1 MANDNIVAVHPF
13 HDAGREATGAELMHA
28 NPYRPWPARIT
39 SITELTPTEKLFE
52 FRFVDERIREAFRQ
66 EPGQFVELSIF
77 GVGEAPISI
86 SSSPT
91 KSGFIELCVR
101 RTGRFT
107 ERLHQMQCGEIVG
120 IRGPFGRGFPID
132 KMRGHDVLLVAGG
145 LGIAPLRS
153 LINNIHDERSEF
165 GKVTIIYG
173 SKNPSEVMFRNQFE
187 MWKHR
192 RDFELHLT
200 VDNADEG
207 WDGEVGLVTK
217 PFEHLEIDPSNTFGA
232 LCGPPV
238 MYRFVV
244 QEMRKK
250 DCLLYTSLVGS
261 CVPSKRQWGYRNKL
275 ELSCGADGAGRL
287 ILGMRPE
294 GGADVVSLD
303 ACPLAHRNIEGAPK
317 ALRGALRYLSGGS
330 DLGLFRVGV
339 RGSLRTRDVE
349 IALWTTPG
357 PFPRAA
363 AAKTLAS
370 ALKNTSVV
378 RVMADPGRARKV
390 KKVEAISGKGC
401 WEEEVAE
408 SRLLLSAPSFAQ
420 VNTAQ
425 AEKLVELVLAGLE
438 VEAGDYVADL
448 YAGAGTFT
456 LPLARAGAEVV
467 AVESAGSSVRDLR
480 RNAERAGADIDIIGG
495 DAARELPELGEL
507 DALVVDPPRAG
518 LADGVVASI
527 AAASPRRVAYVSC
540 DASTWAR
547 DAARFE
553 REGYRLIRV
562 TPVDLFPQTYHV
574 EVVSIF
580 ERSGS

>member
-1 MANDNIVAVHPF
+1 MPPRRLGARCATSPAV
-13 HDAGREATGAELMHA
+13 
-28 NPYRPWPARIT
+28 
-39 SITELTPTEKLFE
+39 
-52 FRFVDERIREAFRQ
+52 
-66 EPGQFVELSIF
+66 
-77 GVGEAPISI
+77 
-86 SSSPT
+86 
-91 KSGFIELCVR
+91 
-101 RTGRFT
+101 
-107 ERLHQMQCGEIVG
+107 
-120 IRGPFGRGFPID
+120 
-132 KMRGHDVLLVAGG
+132 
-145 LGIAPLRS
+145 
-153 LINNIHDERSEF
+153 
-165 GKVTIIYG
+165 
-173 SKNPSEVMFRNQFE
+173 
-187 MWKHR
+187 
-192 RDFELHLT
+192 
-200 VDNADEG
+200 
-207 WDGEVGLVTK
+207 
-217 PFEHLEIDPSNTFGA
+217 
-232 LCGPPV
+232 
-238 MYRFVV
+238 
-244 QEMRKK
+244 
-250 DCLLYTSLVGS
+250 
-261 CVPSKRQWGYRNKL
+261 
-275 ELSCGADGAGRL
+275 
-287 ILGMRPE
+287 
-294 GGADVVSLD
+294 
-303 ACPLAHRNIEGAPK
+303 
-317 ALRGALRYLSGGS
+317 S

-378 RVMADPGRARKV
+378 RVVADPGRARKV

-507 DALVVDPPRAG
+507 DAFVVDPPRAG
-518 LADGVVASI
+518 LAEGVVASI

-553 REGYRLIRV
+553 QEGYRLIRA